1 MTVPLTSHCA
11 HPFDVY
17 DPHRLCA
24 EDILPRHAYARC
36 RRTWLAQMCGYLR
49 HRRIRV
55 SATASLLFEN
65 AVTVRHQVQEVL
77 YWETPD
83 DETAAARICEELD
96 TYRMLLPTSHGLG
109 ATLLV
114 DGGSARAGTH
124 IGNALAAGRY
134 CIGLVTAGTMI
145 PARLADT
152 DPDPAEPVKF
162 LRFDLDRAQRRA
174 VLSGAP
180 LSVWGADG
188 DGPTMRKL
196 DPHTELS
203 LANDIRGQRLYD
215 HTDGVALVPAA

>member
-1 MTVPLTSHCA
+1 MGVPLTSHCA
-11 HPFDVY
+11 HPFDVC
-17 DPHRLCA
+17 DLHRLCA

-36 RRTWLAQMCGYLR
+36 RRTWLAQMRGYLR
-49 HRRIRV
+49 QRRIRL

-83 DETAAARICEELD
+83 DETAAARIREELD
-96 TYRMLLPTSHGLG
+96 TYRTLLPTSQGLG
-109 ATLLV
+109 ATLLL
-114 DGGSARAGTH
+114 DGGSARAGAH
-124 IGNALAAGRY
+124 IGEALAAGRY

-152 DPDPAEPVKF
+152 DPNPAEPVKF

-174 VLSGAP
+174 MLSGVP

-188 DGPTMRKL
+188 DGPTMRRL
-196 DPHTELS
+196 DPHTALS
-203 LANDIRGQRLYD
+203 LAEDIRGHRAYD
-215 HTDGVALVPAA
+215 RIDSAALVPAA

>member
-1 MTVPLTSHCA
+1 MAVPLASHGT
-11 HPFDVY
+11 HPFDVC
-17 DPHRLCA
+17 DLHRLCA

-36 RRTWLAQMCGYLR
+36 RRTWLAQMSGYLR
-49 HRRIRV
+49 QRRIRV

-83 DETAAARICEELD
+83 DETAAARIHEELD

-114 DGGSARAGTH
+114 DGGSAREGAH
-124 IGNALAAGRY
+124 IGNALAAGRC
-134 CIGLVTAGTMI
+134 CIGIVTAGTMI

-180 LSVWGADG
+180 LSVWGAYG
-188 DGPTMRKL
+188 DGPTMRRL
-196 DPHTELS
+196 DPHTVMS
-203 LANDIRGQRLYD
+203 LTYDIRGHRAHD
-215 HTDGVALVPAA
+215 RTDGAALVPAA